1 MSWDYTTSPVSEQ
14 QLKVFWIK
22 VWIFKFHQ
30 QTPPPLLNSEF
41 EMILLVGAGG
51 EVVEFKY
58 MSQSSERGGY
68 CVNCDLNLN
77 MKTAPDTLNI
87 NYWSMNEYHWHNDPP
102 EWPFLKVNKLLILL

>member
-1 MSWDYTTSPVSEQ
+1 
-14 QLKVFWIK
+14 
-22 VWIFKFHQ
+22 
-30 QTPPPLLNSEF
+30 
-41 EMILLVGAGG
+41 MILLVGAGG

-87 NYWSMNEYHWHNDPP
+87 NY
-102 EWPFLKVNKLLILL
+102 